1 MVEALEE
8 PYGRKLLIW
17 WAAEVVPIWLDVVG
31 GPLDLARRVEA
42 PSQLV
47 RSVDEGLFA
56 CGVEAL
62 AAEAF

>member
-1 MVEALEE
+1 M
-8 PYGRKLLIW
+8 
-17 WAAEVVPIWLDVVG
+17 PIWLNVVS
-31 GPLDLARRVEA
+31 GPLDLACRVEA

-47 RSVDEGLFA
+47 HSVDEGLFA